1 MCRVVQLLSLLLS
14 LVSASFQA
22 NPAPPRILTARQVT
36 YSCGPLRQPQ
46 GFHFW
51 HINTCLNDIKKKKKV
66 HNVQIC
72 NPIVSAGIMAYALP
86 QGLHDMLW
94 REYKFDNVTI
104 VNQMAQSLLTVP
116 IGTSIRRAVWIRQSA
131 KRQRI
136 VCWPDQPDFT
146 NEDFQEFGGAL
157 AALLVKPSDTASNET
172 GLRRRFMSFPP
183 GFLARN
189 RVHYIYKASYNYHKV
204 WALHR
209 NWRHYGLFGVSYY
222 ASRQWMIDE
231 FDTWGGRVGR
241 LLLASMRR
249 AYECDYHGGCVPKPN
264 WGEAFQPAG
273 YQNVIDLWL
282 HSISNRSPLAITF
295 GDVETPP
302 NTLWLSL

>member
-1 MCRVVQLLSLLLS
+1 MCRTVQILSLLLL
-14 LVSASFQA
+14 LVSASF
-22 NPAPPRILTARQVT
+22 PASLSAPRILTARQLT
-36 YSCGPLRQPQ
+36 YSCGPMRQPQ

-51 HINTCLNDIKKKKKV
+51 HIDTCLNDVRKKKKIYKF
-66 HNVQIC
+66 QMC
-72 NPIVSAGIMAYALP
+72 NPHVSAGIMAYALP

-94 REYKFDNVTI
+94 REFKIDNLTI
-104 VNQMAQSLLTVP
+104 IKHIVQSLEMVP
-116 IGTSIRRAVWIRQSA
+116 IETSIGRAVWIRQSA

-157 AALLVKPSDTASNET
+157 AALLVHPPDAASNAT
-172 GLRRRFMSFPP
+172 GLRRRFMKFPP

-189 RVHYIYKASYNYHKV
+189 RVHYIYKASYNYHKI
-204 WALHR
+204 WALHG

-241 LLLASMRR
+241 LLLASMRK
-249 AYECDYHGGCVPKPN
+249 AYECDYHGGCVTKPN
-264 WGEAFQPAG
+264 WGEAFQPKSH
-273 YQNVIDLWL
+273 QSVIDLWL
-282 HSISNRSPLAITF
+282 YSVSNRSPLAITF